1 MYTKTWRNDVKRNLT
16 LGLAAA
22 AMAVMAF
29 AGPVAAGT
37 RPDTDCMRAGIAT
50 LRGAGLLDDAAR
62 GGVPISL
69 AVDLGVTVRPGASLA
84 GISDPIPFATILAD
98 HRAGDN
104 SVFVYPWC

>member
-1 MYTKTWRNDVKRNLT
+1 MKRNLT

-22 AMAVMAF
+22 SIAVIAL
-29 AGPVAAGT
+29 AGPVAAT
-37 RPDTDCMRAGIAT
+37 SKPDTDCMRAGIST

-69 AVDLGVTVRPGASLA
+69 AVDLGVTVRHGASLA
-84 GISDPIPFATILAD
+84 GISDPIPFATVLAD
-98 HRAGDN
+98 HRAGTN